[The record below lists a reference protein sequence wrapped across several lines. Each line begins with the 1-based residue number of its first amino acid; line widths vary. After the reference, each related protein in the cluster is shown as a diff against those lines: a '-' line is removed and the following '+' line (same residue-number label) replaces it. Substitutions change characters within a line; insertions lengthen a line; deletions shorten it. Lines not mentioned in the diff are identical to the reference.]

1 MANKQ
6 TINGFREEE
15 IVTLRHWDKKSG
27 EWVENSYPKVGGRL
41 RLAHEQNETLA
52 INTEVIRYDENI
64 AVVAANVDTTKGAF
78 HGIGMASVERDKSI
92 APAILELAETRAIAR
107 ALRFAG
113 YGVEYCSA
121 EEISH
126 LENGGGNGNGRKETA
141 PKDNTQEERPSGSA
155 GGNGGNG
162 AQSAQTRAPGGNG
175 GGNGNGSSSSSG
187 NGNGQSGR
195 LTNKQLNFIVNLGK
209 GLGLNSKD
217 LDQEAVSAFGV
228 KMAHLSVKEAS
239 EFIEQLKGRE
249 EVPF

>member
-15 IVTLRHWDKKSG
+15 IVTLRHWDKKQG

-64 AVVAANVDTTKGAF
+64 AVVTANVDTTKGAF
-78 HGIGMASVERDKSI
+78 HGIGMASVDRDKSI

-126 LENGGGNGNGRKETA
+126 LENSGNGNGNGRKETA
-141 PKDNTQEERPSGSA
+141 PNSDARDERSSGSA
-155 GGNGGNG
+155 GGNG

-175 GGNGNGSSSSSG
+175 GGNGSGGGNDNGSD
-187 NGNGQSGR
+187 NGQSSGR
-195 LTNKQLNFIVNLGK
+195 LTNKQLNYIVNLGK
-209 GLGLNSKD
+209 GLRLNSKD